1 MCHDCNPLETNTGL
15 VTYSGPNLTL
25 CTGKTITNGESMTS
39 VIEKIQYCIDLIN
52 QEIDITG
59 LVESSD
65 CITLLGT
72 SIKDVLQSILDT
84 ESAFCNQ
91 LADLQTEID
100 LIWNTINGG
109 STVKNVNIT
118 SCNPTFDISLVET
131 PTQKTFKLGAFVP
144 KNTIL
149 PYFGDITDF
158 DSNGLGLASAGLLG
172 WAIANGNT
180 HNINGVN
187 ITTIDAC
194 GRYLKYDCNGCCTTG
209 GSNTI
214 TLEEANIP
222 EIPFNVDAD
231 FTLSGETNE
240 SGKHNHNIGM
250 SVDDGIDPYYPAMI
264 AIDGKDCGGET
275 RIIGPNTIYPEDSA
289 VVCNA
294 TSVDD
299 NFSPV
304 LYGGLHS
311 HTFDATATGSFS
323 ATVGNPIPTP
333 ITIEPEYIAGIPI
346 QFIGC

>member
-144 KNTIL
+144 KKTIL
-149 PYFGDITDF
+149 PYFGNINTDF
-158 DSNGLGLASAGLLG
+158 DSNGLGLATAGLLG
-172 WAIANGNT
+172 WAIADGRNG
-180 HNINGVN
+180 
-187 ITTIDAC
+187 TIEAC
-194 GRYLKYDCNGCCTTG
+194 GRYLKYSCDGCCTTG

-214 TLEEANIP
+214 TLEDVNIP
-222 EIPFNVDAD
+222 EVAFTVQAE
-231 FTLSGETNE
+231 FTLSGETDE
-240 SGKHNHNIGM
+240 GGKHNHNLGV
-250 SVDDGIDPYYPAMI
+250 SSDQGDQYYPAV
-264 AIDGKDCGGET
+264 ASFDGYDCGGET
-275 RIIGPNTIYPEDSA
+275 RIIGPNPVDAEDSA
-289 VVCNA
+289 VLCGI
-294 TSVDD
+294 D
-299 NFSPV
+299 NTVNSFSPV

>member
-15 VTYSGPNLTL
+15 VTYSGPTLTL

-39 VIEKIQYCIDLIN
+39 VIEKIQYCIDLIQ

-72 SIKDVLQSILDT
+72 SIKDVLQSILNT
-84 ESAFCNQ
+84 ESAFCTQ
-91 LADLQTEID
+91 LADLENEIT
-100 LIWNTINGG
+100 LIWNAINGG
-109 STVKNVNIT
+109 PTVKNVSIT
-118 SCNPTFDISLVET
+118 SCNPTFDIELVET

-149 PYFGDITDF
+149 PYFGDRNLDF
-158 DSNGLGLASAGLLG
+158 DSSGLGLASAGLLG
-172 WAIANGNT
+172 WAVANGN
-180 HNINGVN
+180 NGTVN
-187 ITTIDAC
+187 AC
-194 GRYLKYDCNGCCTTG
+194 GRYLKYDCDGCCTTG
-209 GSNTI
+209 GSNEI
-214 TLEEANIP
+214 TLAAPNIP

-231 FTLSGETNE
+231 FTLTGETDE
-240 SGKHNHNIGM
+240 AGQHNHNILWTSDSSG
-250 SVDDGIDPYYPAMI
+250 DY
-264 AIDGKDCGGET
+264 DCNDRPLYGGDSCDRDEMWW
-275 RIIGPNTIYPEDSA
+275 IGPNDIITPPDIDIRIDRDRNSISTIGP
-289 VVCNA
+289 
-294 TSVDD
+294 
-299 NFSPV
+299 
-304 LYGGLHS
+304 HS

>member
-15 VTYSGPNLTL
+15 VTYSGPNITL

-39 VIEKIQYCIDLIN
+39 VVEKIQYCIDLIN
-52 QEIDITG
+52 QEINITG

-72 SIKDVLQSILDT
+72 SIKDVLQSILNT
-84 ESAFCNQ
+84 ESAFCTQ
-91 LADLQTEID
+91 LSHLQDEID
-100 LIWNTINGG
+100 QIWNTINGS

-118 SCNPTFDISLVET
+118 SCNPAFDIDLVET

-149 PYFGDITDF
+149 PYFGGIGDF

-180 HNINGVN
+180 HNINGVD

-209 GSNTI
+209 GANSI
-214 TLEEANIP
+214 TLSASNIP
-222 EIPFNVDAD
+222 ETPFTVSAD
-231 FTLSGETNE
+231 FTLTGETDE
-240 SGKHNHNIGM
+240 AGKHNHNLGG
-250 SVDDGIDPYYPAMI
+250 SSDDGPETYYPAVTVL
-264 AIDGKDCGGET
+264 DGKDCGGET
-275 RIIGPNTIYPEDSA
+275 RIIGPNPITPEDSSIL
-289 VVCNA
+289 CDI
-294 TSVDD
+294 TSTAD

-304 LYGGLHS
+304 LFGGLHTHS
-311 HTFDATATGSFS
+311 FNAQATGSFS
-323 ATVGNPIPTP
+323 ATIGSNTPTS

>member
-194 GRYLKYDCNGCCTTG
+194 GRYLKYDCNGCCSTG

-214 TLEEANIP
+214 TLEDVNIP
-222 EIPFNVDAD
+222 EIPFTVQAD

-240 SGKHNHNIGM
+240 AGLHRHISRNLEFGAPPCVITSEDGDLPEANPNIYIEANPDAGCATASFIGM
-250 SVDDGIDPYYPAMI
+250 
-264 AIDGKDCGGET
+264 
-275 RIIGPNTIYPEDSA
+275 N
-289 VVCNA
+289 
-294 TSVDD
+294 
-299 NFSPV
+299 
-304 LYGGLHS
+304 GLHS

-323 ATVGNPIPTP
+323 ATVGNAVPTP

-346 QFIGC
+346 QFISC

>member
-39 VIEKIQYCIDLIN
+39 VIEKIQYCIDLIQ

-72 SIKDVLQSILDT
+72 SIKDVLQSILNT
-84 ESAFCNQ
+84 ESAFCTQ
-91 LADLQTEID
+91 LTDLQTEID
-100 LIWNTINGG
+100 LIWNAINGG
-109 STVKNVNIT
+109 PTVKNVSIT
-118 SCNPTFDISLVET
+118 SCNPTFDIELVET

-149 PYFGDITDF
+149 PYFGDRNLDF
-158 DSNGLGLASAGLLG
+158 DSSGLGLASAGLLG
-172 WAIANGNT
+172 WAVANGN
-180 HNINGVN
+180 NGTVN
-187 ITTIDAC
+187 AC
-194 GRYLKYDCNGCCTTG
+194 GRYLKYDCDGCCTTG
-209 GSNTI
+209 GSNEI
-214 TLEEANIP
+214 TLAAPNIP

-231 FTLSGETNE
+231 FTLTGETDEAGEHRHISRNLE
-240 SGKHNHNIGM
+240 FGAPPCVINP
-250 SVDDGIDPYYPAMI
+250 DDGDLPEANPNIYIEGQTDAGCATASFI
-264 AIDGKDCGGET
+264 GKNG
-275 RIIGPNTIYPEDSA
+275 I
-289 VVCNA
+289 
-294 TSVDD
+294 
-299 NFSPV
+299 
-304 LYGGLHS
+304 HS

-323 ATVGNPIPTP
+323 ATVGNLIPTP